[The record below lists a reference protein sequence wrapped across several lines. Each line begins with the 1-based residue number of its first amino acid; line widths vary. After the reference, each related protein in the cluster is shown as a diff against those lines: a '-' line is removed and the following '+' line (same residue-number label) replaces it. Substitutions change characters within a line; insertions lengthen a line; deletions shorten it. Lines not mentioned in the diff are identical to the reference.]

1 MGFGESVSP
10 RFRSADRVFL
20 ERVAHVTQEA
30 VVFATFATEA
40 QTVIHANGPVTPLSF
55 NAERA
60 IEHTGAQ
67 HVLLEL
73 STRVDD
79 LGTLVTQLRHN
90 GEIQLRIDL
99 PALRVELARHFLT
112 DRRFH
117 SKTVTMSLMPNTLL
131 ISLGSASYGPITS
144 SLKKLVTIAI

>member
-1 MGFGESVSP
+1 MVKHFLRFLLGFGESVSP

-30 VVFATFATEA
+30 VVFATFATKA
-40 QTVIHANGPVTPLSF
+40 QTVIHANGPVTLLSF

-79 LGTLVTQLRHN
+79 LGTLVTDKR
-90 GEIQLRIDL
+90 
-99 PALRVELARHFLT
+99 A
-112 DRRFH
+112 
-117 SKTVTMSLMPNTLL
+117 
-131 ISLGSASYGPITS
+131 GSPSIYWREECEQKIV
-144 SLKKLVTIAI
+144 KMM